1 MWKKGKWITCIC
13 VLLLYFYPNV
23 ALAAES
29 APDPEPVIHA
39 RSYVLIDY
47 ETGTVLAGKD
57 EDKPYPPAS
66 MTKMMPIFIV
76 LDYIKAGKLAWD
88 DQVKISPRVES
99 IDESQLYLKAG
110 EEMTVKELFIA
121 MVVRSANDATVALTE
136 KIAGSE
142 EKFVALMNQKAKEL
156 GLKNT
161 HFYASTG
168 LEKTDYINPPK
179 TSGSHVMSAKD
190 SALLAMH
197 LIKTHPEV
205 LQYTSISQYTFRKDS
220 DQPLLS
226 NNTNR
231 MLPGRP
237 NYYLGA
243 DGVKTGYTDQAG
255 YCFTGTA
262 QKDGQRLIVV
272 VMGASTVDDSF
283 RETARLFEYGFNNF
297 QIKTFF
303 KKNEKPPTQNKVV
316 VKNGTE
322 RAASLVIDQA
332 LQLPIRRGEEQYY
345 TYKVTIPQEIK
356 APKKKGTV
364 VGKVQLYYRGKEVP
378 SASSNIVLAHN
389 VEKQGWFM
397 QLLRDIGDKFSRNFG

>member
-13 VLLLYFYPNV
+13 LLLFYFYPEV
-23 ALAAES
+23 VLAGES
-29 APDPEPVIHA
+29 DPKPPVIQA

-47 ETGTVLAGKD
+47 ETGRVITGKD

-76 LDYIKAGKLAWD
+76 LDYIKAGKLKWD
-88 DQVKISPRVES
+88 DRVKISPRVES
-99 IDESQLYLKAG
+99 IDESQIYLKAG

-142 EKFVALMNQKAKEL
+142 ERFVAMMNQKAKEL

-168 LEKTDYINPPK
+168 LEKTDYAIPPN

-205 LQYTSISQYTFRKDS
+205 LQYTAISQYTFRQDS
-220 DQPLLS
+220 DQPLVS

-237 NYYLGA
+237 NYYFGT
-243 DGVKTGYTDQAG
+243 DGVKTGFTDQAG
-255 YCFTGTA
+255 FCFTGTA
-262 QKDGQRLIVV
+262 QRDGQRWIAV
-272 VMGASTVDDSF
+272 VMGTATANDSF
-283 RETARLFEYGFNNF
+283 RETARLFDYGFNHF
-297 QIKTFF
+297 QLKTFF
-303 KKNEKPPTQNKVV
+303 KKNEEPPTQNKVV
-316 VKNGTE
+316 VKNGVE
-322 RAASLVIDQA
+322 RTASLVVEQP
-332 LQLPIRRGEEQYY
+332 LQLPIRRGEEQHY
-345 TYKVTIPQEIK
+345 TYKINVPQEIK

-364 VGKVQLYYRGKEVP
+364 IGKIQLFYQGKEVP
-378 SASSNIVLAHN
+378 SASSNIVLAHD
-389 VEKQGWFM
+389 VEKLGWFM